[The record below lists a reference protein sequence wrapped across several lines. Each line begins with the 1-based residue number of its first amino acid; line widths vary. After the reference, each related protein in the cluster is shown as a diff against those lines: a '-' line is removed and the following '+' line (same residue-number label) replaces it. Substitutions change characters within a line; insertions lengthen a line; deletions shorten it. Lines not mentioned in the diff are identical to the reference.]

1 MHRGKVEGELG
12 VGGENPQKNQ
22 INGTLKGAE
31 STAQDCRLVSLMRKN
46 KPSA

>member
-1 MHRGKVEGELG
+1 MHQGKGL
-12 VGGENPQKNQ
+12 VGGGGRENPQKNQ

-31 STAQDCRLVSLMRKN
+31 SQAEDCRLVSLMRKN